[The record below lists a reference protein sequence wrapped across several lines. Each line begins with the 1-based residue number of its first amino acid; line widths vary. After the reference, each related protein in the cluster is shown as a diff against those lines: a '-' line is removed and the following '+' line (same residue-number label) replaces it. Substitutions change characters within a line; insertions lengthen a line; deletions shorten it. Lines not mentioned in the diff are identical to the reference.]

1 MNRRSLFR
9 LLPGAAA
16 AAVFAG
22 SSAALATS
30 AGIWAS
36 GAWWDK
42 HDAAL
47 AAGKPLPFPEHTLPD
62 FFTPLLNRL
71 LEAGQFMDEQNT
83 PAHPGRYVVLTAADV
98 AKLNWEF
105 GGTFAFFKQPTY
117 DYQKLGMLDR
127 FTVYGTLTERCSCV
141 GYDAKGEAG
150 GRVMG
155 TPA

>member
-1 MNRRSLFR
+1 MNRRSLCW

-16 AAVFAG
+16 AAVLAG
-22 SSAALATS
+22 SSAALAS
-30 AGIWAS
+30 S
-36 GAWWDK
+36 V
-42 HDAAL
+42 
-47 AAGKPLPFPEHTLPD
+47 FSEHSFAD
-62 FFTPLLNRL
+62 FDTPLLDRL
-71 LEAGQFMDEQNT
+71 MEAGQFMDKQNT
-83 PAHPGRYVVLTAADV
+83 PAYPGRYVVLTAADV
-98 AKLNWEF
+98 AKLNREF
-105 GGTFAFFKQPTY
+105 GGTPAVYEQPTY